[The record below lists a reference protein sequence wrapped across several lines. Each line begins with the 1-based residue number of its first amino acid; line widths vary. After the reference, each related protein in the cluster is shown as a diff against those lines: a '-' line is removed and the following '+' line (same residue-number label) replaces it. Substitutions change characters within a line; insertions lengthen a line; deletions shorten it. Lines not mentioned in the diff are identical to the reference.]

1 MGRLPTMSAKS
12 SPRAWPEDAEKSSDV
27 EITINE
33 SAVCG
38 PVNDAADNA
47 LVEGCLHLIVPTV
60 LMLAACFLT
69 ADGAGEDKDVD
80 LSDAPYIA
88 GSLLYTLTGLWN
100 VLSLRS
106 DPDLAPGMVYTNSIM
121 SFSALF
127 FGPAQLAIYFSPLH
141 FVLKYGEWYCIP
153 NFGWG
158 VEWGLQLLGDTGS
171 GLRALV
177 IMSLSIASYGLKFLF
192 EGGFLVA
199 FLPQVVA
206 AIVMCVWCF
215 RRYNGPEAAWA
226 LGFWVSA
233 CLVFLILHEVEYL
246 LPTTWH
252 QHEAFE
258 PTRSFVTKACDC
270 TQTHFSIR
278 FFVAMFRQKH
288 TTTMAS
294 DFEGA
299 DEKPGTPTKSDADDC
314 TGCVGECP

>member
-1 MGRLPTMSAKS
+1 MSAKS

-27 EITINE
+27 EITMNE

-38 PVNDAADNA
+38 PVNDAVDNA
-47 LVEGCLHLIVPTV
+47 LLEGLLHLIVPTV

-69 ADGAGEDKDVD
+69 ADGSEEEKVVD
-80 LSDAPYIA
+80 LSKDVPYIA
-88 GSLLYTLTGLWN
+88 GSMLYTLTGLWN
-100 VLSLRS
+100 ILSLRS

-121 SFSALF
+121 AYSALF
-127 FGPAQLAIYFSPLH
+127 FGPAQIATYFSPLR
-141 FVLKYGEWYCIP
+141 FVLLYAEWYCIP

-171 GLRALV
+171 GWRALV

-206 AIVMCVWCF
+206 AIAMCVWCF

-233 CLVFLILHEVEYL
+233 CLVFLILHEVESVI
-246 LPTTWH
+246 PATWH
-252 QHEAFE
+252 EHQAFE
-258 PTRSFVTKACDC
+258 PIRSFVTKVSDC
-270 TQTHFSIR
+270 TQIHFSIR

-288 TTTMAS
+288 TTMMAS
-294 DFEGA
+294 DFEGV

-314 TGCVGECP
+314 SAVTGCVGDCP